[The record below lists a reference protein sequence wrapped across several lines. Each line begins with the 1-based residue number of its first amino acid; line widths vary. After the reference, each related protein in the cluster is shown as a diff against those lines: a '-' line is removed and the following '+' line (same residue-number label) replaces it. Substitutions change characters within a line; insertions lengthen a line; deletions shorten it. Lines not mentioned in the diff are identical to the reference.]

1 MDEDDEE
8 DEEGDEDGEEET
20 KDFENNSLDGQNSRG
35 ARPSRGGYRHSLL
48 EESSNDF

>member
-8 DEEGDEDGEEET
+8 DEEGDEEEEET
-20 KDFENNSLDGQNSRG
+20 KDFENNSLDGQISRG
-35 ARPSRGGYRHSLL
+35 TRLSRGGFRPSLL